1 MADDGLS
8 LLDTALKAVK
18 LCEAEGAEGEAYLSR
33 IRTVSAVIDNDQ
45 IVKAET
51 LWEEGLGLRVS
62 LQGRIGFAYT
72 NRLSVESLR
81 ETARKALKLARA
93 SQPDREWKGFPP
105 PKKYPK
111 TSETYDDEVAEAE
124 VETAVDLASEM
135 LEEALSLDRRVKA
148 SEGAVTLTH
157 ARKVITNSLD
167 VEVEDE
173 GTWTRCY
180 IEALAKEG
188 LDTTPACFEFDSSR
202 RLKLNVAMV
211 GREAAR
217 LALSALEA
225 EKVEGGRAT
234 IILGQPALL
243 HLLSYT
249 LVPALKADNVQ
260 RGRSPLK
267 GRMGERVASPLLTL
281 IDDGLLVGGLHTSSF
296 DDEGTPSQQTPLIEG
311 GFLKGF
317 LYDHYRASKDE
328 VESTGNAVR
337 LASYTSTPVIEPS
350 NLVVKPSGLSPEVLL
365 SEVKYGFY
373 VPFVQGAH
381 SSNPESGEFS
391 VVAAPVWLVE
401 EGSLTKPVRSIMLA
415 GTIYELLEN
424 LSGLASNVRTLD
436 SLVAP
441 WIKVEGVRVV
451 GG

>member
-135 LEEALSLDRRVKA
+135 LEEALSLDRRVKV

-173 GTWTRCY
+173 GTRTRCY

-225 EKVEGGRAT
+225 EKVE
-234 IILGQPALL
+234 
-243 HLLSYT
+243 
-249 LVPALKADNVQ
+249 
-260 RGRSPLK
+260 
-267 GRMGERVASPLLTL
+267 
-281 IDDGLLVGGLHTSSF
+281 
-296 DDEGTPSQQTPLIEG
+296 
-311 GFLKGF
+311 
-317 LYDHYRASKDE
+317 
-328 VESTGNAVR
+328 
-337 LASYTSTPVIEPS
+337 
-350 NLVVKPSGLSPEVLL
+350 
-365 SEVKYGFY
+365 
-373 VPFVQGAH
+373 
-381 SSNPESGEFS
+381 
-391 VVAAPVWLVE
+391 
-401 EGSLTKPVRSIMLA
+401 
-415 GTIYELLEN
+415 
-424 LSGLASNVRTLD
+424 
-436 SLVAP
+436 
-441 WIKVEGVRVV
+441 
-451 GG
+451 